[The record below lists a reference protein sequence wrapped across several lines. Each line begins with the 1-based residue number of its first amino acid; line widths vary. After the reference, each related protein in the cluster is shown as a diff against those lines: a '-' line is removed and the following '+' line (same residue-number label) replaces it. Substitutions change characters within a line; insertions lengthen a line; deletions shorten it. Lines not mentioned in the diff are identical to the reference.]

1 MLRTLKTTGA
11 AALLLLA
18 VGCDLQ
24 GTDVAS
30 TAPPAGQLALV
41 GAFDWSMPD
50 RYGLD
55 ANGDGR
61 VDIPNTLEYVVNL
74 DPGACASGCSDI
86 TPTFTLVLDASQVS
100 LVDPTGAQFEV
111 DTYSWTIAANGAVV
125 ESLVS
130 DSSQAVVQLPEG
142 LYDVTLEA
150 AMGENTFTLERTVA
164 VEDVLIVSIGDSW
177 AGGEG
182 NPERPGD
189 PPLWADD
196 GTTPD
201 SAQAIAHDVAH
212 RSGLAGPA
220 QTALAIERSDPRSSV
235 TFVFLAASGAGV
247 VEGILE
253 SDDPMAGGDGV
264 ERTLRP
270 QLEELVDL
278 VGCSV
283 DDAASCLRE
292 IDALLIS
299 AGGNDI
305 GFAFTLGSLIALDPV
320 LVVSPIYENLLDN
333 LLTEV
338 EDEIEQ
344 IPSIFETLAGALE
357 QLRIDE
363 VYLTAYP
370 GSLTY
375 AAGGQ
380 VLSCEEA
387 GGDLLPGLEVDR
399 NELELLDI
407 RLRQPLNA
415 ALEGVASGQGWVF
428 VDDHVA
434 AFEGHGYCGSDPYQD
449 AGYAGNPFPDP
460 VVASADPGV
469 RWFRQAAESV
479 ELQGGGGLFRP
490 ERLGTMGTFH
500 PNEFG
505 HQAYMAALLVAL
517 GY

>member
-1 MLRTLKTTGA
+1 MLRTRITTAA
-11 AALLLLA
+11 AALLLFA

-24 GTDVAS
+24 GPEPAS
-30 TAPPAGQLALV
+30 TVPPAGELTLT

-61 VDIPNTLEYVVNL
+61 VDMPNTLEYVVNRE
-74 DPGACASGCSDI
+74 PGACASGCGDI
-86 TPTFTLVLDASQVS
+86 TPTYTLMLDASQVS
-100 LVDPTGAQFEV
+100 LVDPEGVPFEV

-125 ESLVS
+125 ESVVS

-150 AMGENTFTLERTVA
+150 ARGESTFSLQRTVA
-164 VEDVLIVSIGDSW
+164 VEDVLIVSLGDSW

-189 PPLWADD
+189 PPSWADD

-220 QTALAIERSDPRSSV
+220 QAALAIERSDPRSSV

-270 QLEELVDL
+270 QLDELTDI
-278 VGCSV
+278 VGCAA
-283 DDAASCLRE
+283 DDAATCLRE

-305 GFAFTLGSLIALDPV
+305 GFSFALGSLIALDPV
-320 LVVSPIYENLLDN
+320 LVVGPIYENLLDN
-333 LLTEV
+333 LFADV
-338 EDEIEQ
+338 EEEIER
-344 IPSIFETLAGALE
+344 IPSIFDSFAVALE
-357 QLRIDE
+357 KLRVDE
-363 VYLTAYP
+363 VFLTAYP
-370 GSLTY
+370 GAFTY
-375 AAGGQ
+375 VEGGQ
-380 VLSCEEA
+380 LVSCAEA

-399 NELELLDI
+399 NELELLET

-415 ALEGVASGQGWVF
+415 ALGEVATAQGWVL

-449 AGYAGNPFPDP
+449 VPYAGNPFPDP
-460 VVASADPGV
+460 VVPSTDPGV

-479 ELQGGGGLFRP
+479 EIQGGGGLFRP

-500 PNEFG
+500 PNELG
-505 HQAYMAALLVAL
+505 HQAYMAALVAAL